1 MTGFFIGMLAFA
13 LWVGVMIGIYRSVKA
28 NPGHPFWSMA
38 LFKNARRSIA
48 PTLTPPVSPEPLELS
63 VPEAGPIEPAVPVEL
78 DFDRVAPVLS
88 PPLDD
93 DLIVLRGAEE
103 ERLQAEEFQ
112 ELEELEAMLSSISQP
127 TKPRAPRSPRKRA
140 TGPVRSGRLTYVLVD
155 DEGRPEL

>member
-1 MTGFFIGMLAFA
+1 MIGFFIGMLAFA
-13 LWVGVMIGIYRSVKA
+13 LWVGVMIGIYRMVKA

-38 LFKNARRSIA
+38 RFKNARRSIA
-48 PTLTPPVSPEPLELS
+48 PALTPPVSHEPLELS
-63 VPEAGPIEPAVPVEL
+63 VPEAGPIEPADSVEL

-93 DLIVLRGAEE
+93 DLIVLRDPEDEGFQE
-103 ERLQAEEFQ
+103 EEFQ
-112 ELEELEAMLSSISQP
+112 ELEAMLSSISQP
-127 TKPRAPRSPRKRA
+127 RKPRAPRSPRKRA